1 MLKDKIESGIKE
13 ALRAREELRL
23 SVLRMLSSAIHNKE
37 IEKRARLG
45 GGTVQGLDDE
55 EVIQAIRSELKK
67 RKDAE
72 EAYGKGGRA
81 EAAKKEKTEA
91 EILSAFL
98 PREISDEELDE
109 IISQAASALGKVSE
123 KEFGKFMAWVMG
135 RVKGRASGDRVAAAV
150 KKKLGRA

>member
-1 MLKDKIESGIKE
+1 MLKDKIESEIKE

-23 SVLRMLSSAIHNKE
+23 SVLRMLSSAIHNQE
-37 IEKRARLG
+37 IEKRARSG
-45 GGTVQGLDDE
+45 GAAPELSDE
-55 EVIQAIRSELKK
+55 EIIRAIRSELKK
-67 RKDAE
+67 RKDASQ
-72 EAYGKGGRA
+72 AYTKGGRA
-81 EAAKKEKTEA
+81 EAAKKEKAEA

-135 RVKGRASGDRVAAAV
+135 RVKGRASGDRVADAV

>member
-1 MLKDKIESGIKE
+1 MKE
-13 ALRAREELRL
+13 ALRAGEELRL

-45 GGTVQGLDDE
+45 GGAVQELSDD

-67 RKDAE
+67 RKDASQ
-72 EAYGKGGRA
+72 AYAKGGRA
-81 EAAKKEKTEA
+81 EAARKEKAEA

-109 IISQAASALGKVSE
+109 IVSEAAAALGRVSE

-135 RVKGRASGDRVAAAV
+135 RVKGQASGDRVAAAV
-150 KKKLGRA
+150 KKKLGQV